1 MEKKGNNTFILGV
14 VVAIIS
20 LLAIGCICYV
30 FTMLMREN
38 NKNIGNTTNTTNT
51 SGENIINNTAN
62 NKENTISN
70 TATSNEFKTV
80 DFTISDIEKT
90 ANGYTISVHL
100 LDNEIR
106 KVSKAE
112 YENVLNGGSIKFRGR
127 EWILSRKDQ
136 VWTLLKDKENGKE
149 GIGIGLPNW
158 GNDAEK
164 ESYYSFWNIA
174 GSEQRL
180 KDYKSDDII
189 KISVSSDIKCRDT
202 FGSFEYD
209 ENTKTVK
216 VKDFQDNYITGE
228 SMEDFIARFKE
239 LYNNPSRSGEC
250 TGYFIG
256 EDMVALNSHVATGP

>member
-20 LLAIGCICYV
+20 LLAIGCICYI
-30 FTMLMREN
+30 FTVLMREN
-38 NKNIGNTTNTTNT
+38 DKNIANTTNT

-70 TATSNEFKTV
+70 TATSNKFKTV

-136 VWTLLKDKENGKE
+136 AWTLLKDKENGKE
-149 GIGIGLPNW
+149 EIGIG
-158 GNDAEK
+158 
-164 ESYYSFWNIA
+164 
-174 GSEQRL
+174 
-180 KDYKSDDII
+180 
-189 KISVSSDIKCRDT
+189 
-202 FGSFEYD
+202 
-209 ENTKTVK
+209 
-216 VKDFQDNYITGE
+216 
-228 SMEDFIARFKE
+228 
-239 LYNNPSRSGEC
+239 
-250 TGYFIG
+250 
-256 EDMVALNSHVATGP
+256 